1 MYHHYLYLAE
11 LFLFLCFLFSYD
23 SCLYII
29 CKTFLLLCLARHILL
44 LWIIFLK
51 SSVVISPELVGQQI
65 WLLLLRNINAIT
77 CSGYSWQ
84 ISCESWL
91 CRSFRNYIWRIWY
104 WSRPNAQIK
113 VGYCHPIHRRQG
125 RHFKVCSGS
134 VVVTAYDSESGR
146 PGSNPEW
153 GLMRLR
159 SLHVQG
165 LPKPSSHRGSTLG
178 TRAAEHKGCNWGMQ
192 VDWWLQPYAVF
203 DHSFSG
209 IRWHMPQ

>member
-1 MYHHYLYLAE
+1 MFPVFLR
-11 LFLFLCFLFSYD
+11 FLFIYHMQNVSSSMPCSSY
-23 SCLYII
+23 
-29 CKTFLLLCLARHILL
+29 FA
-44 LWIIFLK
+44 FVNNFFK
-51 SSVVISPELVGQQI
+51 SSVVMSPELVGQQI

-84 ISCESWL
+84 ISCESCL

-153 GLMRLR
+153 GLICYEASIPART
-159 SLHVQG
+159 G
-165 LPKPSSHRGSTLG
+165 LTQAFIPPG
-178 TRAAEHKGCNWGMQ
+178 
-192 VDWWLQPYAVF
+192 
-203 DHSFSG
+203 
-209 IRWHMPQ
+209 